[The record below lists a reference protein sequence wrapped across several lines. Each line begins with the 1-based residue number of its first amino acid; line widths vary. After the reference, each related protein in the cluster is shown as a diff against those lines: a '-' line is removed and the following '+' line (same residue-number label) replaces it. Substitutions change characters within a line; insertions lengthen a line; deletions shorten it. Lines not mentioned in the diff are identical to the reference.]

1 MVAVQPPMSVM
12 LRRLWIVSLHLLLPV
27 LRGDGGQT
35 ESTTTT
41 SEAQTTTTSAGSSV
55 CAAGWTLIGT
65 RCFHYSAEE
74 RTYDASVSYCE
85 GMGSVI
91 ASIRG
96 ESENAGV
103 TALIPY
109 ACGRTAYIGAETK
122 GNEVWS
128 WRDGTAWWQ
137 PHTNGGLLGIENTRV
152 VIKGNDR
159 LWYDW
164 GNGSALHGVLCSASI
179 ESPAVAISANNIS
192 TFCSKGWTR
201 AGDRCFLY
209 DRDHRDYDN
218 SVSFCEGL
226 YSMIAS
232 LHSEEEN
239 MVATAVVGKT
249 AWIGAESDG
258 NGVWSWHDGTPWWQP
273 AVTADI
279 DGMMDEVR
287 IVINSDQL
295 WHDWNLGIPGRGIHG
310 VLCASPV
317 HSEVGRD
324 DTNECGASSDDG
336 TSAVS
341 YAVLKSAAAVAPA
354 VLVSIT
360 CPLF

>member
-1 MVAVQPPMSVM
+1 MSVM
-12 LRRLWIVSLHLLLPV
+12 LQTLWVISLHLLLPV

-41 SEAQTTTTSAGSSV
+41 SEGQTTTTSAESSV
-55 CAAGWTLIGT
+55 CAAGWTRIGT
-65 RCFHYSAEE
+65 RCFHYSGEQ
-74 RTYDASVSYCE
+74 RTYDNSVSYCE

-96 ESENAGV
+96 ESENVGV
-103 TALIPY
+103 TALLPS

-128 WRDGTAWWQ
+128 WHDGTAWWQ
-137 PHTNGGLLGIENTRV
+137 PHTNGGLLGIEDTRV

-164 GNGSALHGVLCSASI
+164 GNGSALHGVLCAASF

-192 TFCSKGWTR
+192 TFCSNGWTR
-201 AGDRCFLY
+201 VGDRCFFY
-209 DRDHRDYDN
+209 DVQNRGYGN
-218 SVSFCEGL
+218 SVKFCEGL
-226 YSMIAS
+226 YSTIAS

-239 MVATAVVGKT
+239 RIATAFLRGFTGT
-249 AWIGAESDG
+249 AWIGAQGDG
-258 NGVWSWHDGTPWWQP
+258 HGVWSWSDGTPWWQP

-279 DGMMDEVR
+279 DGLMDETH
-287 IVINSDQL
+287 IVINSDKL
-295 WHDWNLGIPGRGIHG
+295 WHDWSLGGLHG

-324 DTNECGASSDDG
+324 DTDECGASSDDG
-336 TSAVS
+336 ASAVS